1 MRYTLILT
9 RMAANNTTTKQ
20 KTAGAGED
28 VQNLGPSYTAGGN
41 EKWCNH
47 DGDGRSSKS

>member
-1 MRYTLILT
+1 
-9 RMAANNTTTKQ
+9 MAANNTTTKQ

-41 EKWCNH
+41 EN
-47 DGDGRSSKS
+47 